1 MAEKKQKANVT
12 ETVYL
17 QFGGQEVSLE
27 TIREAVREDYG
38 KEKKGTDEPEDIKIY
53 LKPEDRKVYYVIN
66 GDCAGEVE
74 LALQ

>member
-1 MAEKKQKANVT
+1 MAEKNQKANVT

-38 KEKKGTDEPEDIKIY
+38 KEKKGTDSRKISRY
-53 LKPEDRKVYYVIN
+53 T
-66 GDCAGEVE
+66 
-74 LALQ
+74 